1 MNTEKTVA
9 QTTAVAKKCLETL
22 DLELGLYFLSIKDNS
37 EKGKSKEMEIL
48 SKKLEKFS
56 VKVPEVSEW
65 GGEEKK

>member
-1 MNTEKTVA
+1 MSTEKTVA

-22 DLELGLYFLSIKDNS
+22 DLELGLYFLSIK
-37 EKGKSKEMEIL
+37 EKSPEVKSKEMEIL

-56 VKVPEVSEW
+56 VSISGW